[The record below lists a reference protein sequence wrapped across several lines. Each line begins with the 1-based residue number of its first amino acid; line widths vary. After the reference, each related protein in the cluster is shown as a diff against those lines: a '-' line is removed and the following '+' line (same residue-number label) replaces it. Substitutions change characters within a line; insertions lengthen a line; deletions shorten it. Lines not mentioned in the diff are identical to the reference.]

1 MMSLGINSIVT
12 LNIQGIDYRC
22 IIVGISKSEA
32 MNLLKNVDLSKKKCI
47 TKYIFF
53 NIKDK

>member
-12 LNIQGIDYRC
+12 LNIQGIDYCC

-32 MNLLKNVDLSKKKCI
+32 MNLLKNVDLSKKSASQN
-47 TKYIFF
+47 IFF
-53 NIKDK
+53 LI

>member
-1 MMSLGINSIVT
+1 MSLGINSIVT